1 MKLSIL
7 IPQYKE
13 TEEQVKNLLDSI
25 ALQQNIDF
33 NDLEV
38 VIVNDG
44 TDVILS
50 EEFIDS
56 YPFTVNYF
64 INEHLGVSGTRDI
77 CYQFSTGD
85 YVMFCDADD
94 MFIDMRGLYW
104 IFGEIEKGFDTLISY
119 FVEEIRDKDN
129 KIAYIEH
136 KEQDGTF
143 VHGKVFN
150 REFLNLFN
158 IKWNYNLTIHED
170 SFFVFQAINCSRK
183 DRCRMIVKP
192 FYLWKWNKDSVC
204 RHDKK
209 YILKTYDK
217 MIDSTDYL
225 IESFVKKNMMQ
236 QAQESAARIIYDC
249 YLLLN
254 KEEWLEEENKEYKE
268 KVQNRIK
275 EFYQKNKELYKALDQ
290 NKKNQIYIDLKT
302 KKFKEGLVFE
312 QISFYDWFN
321 ILKGVDK

>member
-13 TEEQVKNLLDSI
+13 TEEQVKPLLDSI

-33 NDLEV
+33 NEIEV

-50 EEFIDS
+50 EDFIDS

-77 CYQFSTGD
+77 CFQFSKGD

-94 MFIDMRGLYW
+94 MFIDMRGLFW
-104 IFGEIEKGFDTLISY
+104 IFGEIDRGFDSLISY
-119 FVEEIRDKDN
+119 FIEEVKTPDGKTL
-129 KIAYIEH
+129 YIEH

-150 REFLNLFN
+150 REFLKLFN
-158 IKWNYNLTIHED
+158 IKWNYGLTIHED

-183 DRCRMIVKP
+183 DRCRMVIKP
-192 FYLWKWNKDSVC
+192 FYLWKWNGDSVC

-217 MIDSTDYL
+217 MIDSTDCL
-225 IESFVKKNMMQ
+225 IDEFMQKGLIQ
-236 QAQESAARIIYDC
+236 QARESAARIIFDT

-254 KEEWLEEENKEYKE
+254 KDEWYLEENKEYKE
-268 KVQNRIK
+268 KVENRIK
-275 EFYQKNKELYKALDQ
+275 SFYQKNKEFYTSLDQ
-290 NKKNQIYIDLKT
+290 NKKNEIYITLKT
-302 KKFKEGLVFE
+302 KKFKEGLIFE
-312 QISFYDWFN
+312 RISFYDW
-321 ILKGVDK
+321 IKTLGS